1 MKNDKSQQGIVLVIV
16 LIVIAILTT
25 VVVDLVYFTHVDAQI
40 TANYRDDI
48 QTSYIARSGVNVVAG
63 TLKSRSLEDMDNVVS
78 YYNGDDLNLRGMWAI
93 NVPNFPVGKGQVTM
107 KVEDERSK
115 INLNSLVNF
124 NSNIVDLQV
133 KEELTELFSILEI
146 DGVNSGR
153 FIASLINWLDSDAE
167 GSTNDQH
174 PGGAGGSFYISGDH
188 SYTIKD
194 GPLDSLEEI
203 RLIDG
208 MDADFFNVIKDYV
221 TVYPSDKRLNFST
234 ASKAVLLAAIQ
245 AATVSAIEGQ
255 GEFNRIE
262 INDDIA
268 NSIADEIISE
278 RDKKAI
284 ITRNDIFRIIREVDP
299 TLRINAGISGVSI
312 SSGTSDVFKVTAIG
326 LLGEEEPTK
335 KIVEAV
341 LRKDNVGKNGGVKI
355 ISWKEN

>member
-1 MKNDKSQQGIVLVIV
+1 MKKDKSQQGIVLVIV

-40 TANYRDDI
+40 TANYKDDI

-78 YYNGDDLNLRGMWAI
+78 LYSGDDSNLRGMWSI

-115 INLNSLVNF
+115 VNLNALVNY

-133 KEELTELFSILEI
+133 KEELEELFSILEV
-146 DGVNSGR
+146 DRTSADR
-153 FIASLINWLDSDAE
+153 FIASLINWLDSDLE
-167 GSTNDQH
+167 GSTNDQD
-174 PGGAGGSFYISGDH
+174 PGGAGGSFYLSGDY
-188 SYTIKD
+188 SYSIKD

-208 MDADFFNVIKDYV
+208 MDTDFFNLIREYV

-234 ASKAVLLAAIQ
+234 APKAVLLAAIQ
-245 AATVSAIEGQ
+245 AATVSAIERQ

-278 RDKKAI
+278 RDNNPVISK
-284 ITRNDIFRIIREVDP
+284 NDITRIIREVDP
-299 TLRINAGISGVSI
+299 TLRINSGISGVS
-312 SSGTSDVFKVTAIG
+312 SPSGTSDVFKVTAIG
-326 LLGEEEPTK
+326 LLGEDNPTK

-341 LRKDNVGKNGGVKI
+341 LRKVGSGSRAKVEI
-355 ISWKEN
+355 ISWKQN